1 MIIRNNLSSNPVRN
15 YSLYFIGCVLL
26 FGGAIAF
33 SIFNATNLSRWFVE
47 SRRLQASMSEQQLKI
62 AELQR
67 QATDLESKIAKIK
80 TPQFVMQTA
89 FVNDAIKRRVF
100 SWTTLFDQFEQVLP
114 DNVKMVSV
122 FPKFADQ
129 QITIT
134 MEVAGKTLNDIVDL
148 IQAFWNSPAFSDV
161 VLKGERQEGDGLLH
175 ATISL
180 RYLPEKA
187 EAMIPKSVKKQVVH
201 VPDDTEPDETA
212 PDETQE
218 EEQ

>member
-1 MIIRNNLSSNPVRN
+1 M
-15 YSLYFIGCVLL
+15 LL
-26 FGGAIAF
+26 LISAALFTV
-33 SIFNATNLSRWFVE
+33 FNVTNLSRWFVE
-47 SRRLQASMSEQQLKI
+47 SRRLQANMSEQQSKI
-62 AELQR
+62 ADLQR
-67 QATDLESKIAKIK
+67 QATDLEGKIAKIK

-122 FPKFADQ
+122 LPKFGDQ

-134 MEVAGKTLNDIVDL
+134 MEVAGKSLNDIVDL

-161 VLKGERQEGDGLLH
+161 VLKGERQENDGLLH

-180 RYLPEKA
+180 RYHPEKVA
-187 EAMIPKSVKKQVVH
+187 TDVPKAGKRAVTH
-201 VPDDTEPDETA
+201 VPEESS
-212 PDETQE
+212 E
-218 EEQ
+218 EETEEAEQ

>member
-1 MIIRNNLSSNPVRN
+1 MIIRSNLSSNPARN

-26 FGGAIAF
+26 FIGAIVF
-33 SIFNATNLSRWFVE
+33 TVFNVTSLSRWFVE
-47 SRRLQASMSEQQLKI
+47 SRQLQSRMSEQQLKI
-62 AELQR
+62 ADLQR
-67 QATDLESKIAKIK
+67 EGTELEARIAKIK
-80 TPQFVMQTA
+80 TPQFVLQTE

-100 SWTTLFDQFEQVLP
+100 SWTTLFDQFERVLP

-122 FPKFADQ
+122 FPKFGDQ

-134 MEVAGKTLNDIVDL
+134 MEVAGKSLNDIVGL

-161 VLKGERQEGDGLLH
+161 VLKGERQENDGLLH

-180 RYLPEKA
+180 RYLPEKV
-187 EAMIPKSVKKQVVH
+187 EAVKVGTGKQTVAH
-201 VPDDTEPDETA
+201 VTDTQDADET
-212 PDETQE
+212 EG